1 MYNAILLCI
10 AVSAEGYDPEA
21 DEGGDDPRVSV
32 VTINGILLIDW
43 INVASKIPVS
53 KLVACMQTVVPK
65 SDEQRKRLTE
75 AIKHIFLFR
84 ALDAVCTLFAVYVTL
99 RSVLVVLLLV
109 SAMCVWL

>member
-1 MYNAILLCI
+1 MILCN

-32 VTINGILLIDW
+32 VTNNGNLLIDW
-43 INVASKIPVS
+43 INVASNIPVS

-84 ALDAVCTLFAVYVTL
+84 ALDAVCTLFGVYVNAL
-99 RSVLVVLLLV
+99 RSVVVVLLLV